1 MGLKDVLTK
10 LKLVEA
16 EGSAPSTTAGGG
28 NKTQTLEELLASVP
42 PVEAIDESKLPKR
55 RGASQGAAPA
65 PPPPKGGEGLPVP
78 PAPEELS
85 GSGLPDVPEFPDIYR
100 AAGITDA
107 AHGFTAFKVLEILQ
121 SPEFEALPQAAKAGA
136 LLGFLKMNPAGAV
149 PMGEI
154 IQDAV
159 RRDQALDRF
168 EEFLRGK
175 LAERSSTIDREN
187 ARLQSEIDELVR
199 RHRETIEANKRA
211 LDAERGRFDEWMT
224 RKRLEEKR
232 LAEAVAPFVQ
242 KNPIST
248 A

>member
-16 EGSAPSTTAGGG
+16 EGAAPSTTTGGG

-55 RGASQGAAPA
+55 RGSGAALA
-65 PPPPKGGEGLPVP
+65 PPPPRATTDLPVP
-78 PAPEELS
+78 PPPEEVP
-85 GSGLPDVPEFPDIYR
+85 GGGLPDVPEFPDIYR
-100 AAGITDA
+100 AAGITDP
-107 AHGFTAFKVLEILQ
+107 AHGFTAFKVLEILD
-121 SPEFEALPQAAKAGA
+121 SPEFAELPAAAKAGA

-187 ARLQSEIDELVR
+187 ARLQAEIDELVR

-232 LAEAVAPFVQ
+232 LAQAVAPFVER
-242 KNPIST
+242 NPIST
-248 A
+248 T